1 MKLTKAELTEE
12 LESKKKILG
21 YVRQR
26 KRIPE
31 EQYALEGL
39 QARPNIRIEI
49 EDTEENI
56 AVREVEIDN
65 LEKLLAEFDNTSGKG
80 TSPLSPKELT
90 YNLHERYIRLSIG
103 QKRILALIERQ
114 PFDNSVVSQA
124 ELENNFSVTSAEGE
138 PKGTARG
145 ILHKSPTFDEYSR
158 MIAQVVTTKEDKS
171 NEYDKDF
178 NHVNLIIFD
187 ASPFLFNTTVGE
199 FHGSFFTSQIKDALY
214 KSRFREVFLIT
225 NLKERGYVYIPLKMV
240 LLFSNFYMFTTMIN
254 EYFANEIVDSSEELE
269 ASSASFASYMLLFAR
284 YLKLKT
290 ENVLFRK
297 EGERAEVI
305 LGNT

>member
-26 KRIPE
+26 KRILE

-65 LEKLLAEFDNTSGKG
+65 LEKLLAEFDNPSGKG

-124 ELENNFSVTSAEGE
+124 ELENNFKEYTGGE
-138 PKGTARG
+138 IYYRLEQLYLLGFIEKQQSYRTEQGVYKF
-145 ILHKSPTFDEYSR
+145 IYS
-158 MIAQVVTTKEDKS
+158 I
-171 NEYDKDF
+171 
-178 NHVNLIIFD
+178 
-187 ASPFLFNTTVGE
+187 
-199 FHGSFFTSQIKDALY
+199 
-214 KSRFREVFLIT
+214 
-225 NLKERGYVYIPLKMV
+225 
-240 LLFSNFYMFTTMIN
+240 
-254 EYFANEIVDSSEELE
+254 
-269 ASSASFASYMLLFAR
+269 SSAY
-284 YLKLKT
+284 
-290 ENVLFRK
+290 RK
-297 EGERAEVI
+297 IRE
-305 LGNT
+305 